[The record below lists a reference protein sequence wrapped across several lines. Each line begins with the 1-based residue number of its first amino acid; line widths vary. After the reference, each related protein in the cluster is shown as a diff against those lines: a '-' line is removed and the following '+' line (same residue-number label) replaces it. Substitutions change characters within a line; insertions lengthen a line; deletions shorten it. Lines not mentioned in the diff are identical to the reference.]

1 MLNHEGYVGRQ
12 VDQFRID
19 QFVARGAMGM
29 VFKAF
34 DTVLIR
40 TVALKLIP
48 KTPKESLSPH
58 ESATLEE
65 ARKRLVQ
72 EAKTAGRLSHPNIVT
87 IHSYGETDE
96 FEYICM
102 EFVQGKTLA
111 EILSAQKVL
120 SAEEAVTIFEQI
132 LLAIEVANKEQIV
145 HRDIKPSNIMMT
157 DDGLVKV
164 MDFGIA
170 KLPSLSMTVTGTV
183 LGTPFYMSPEQIS
196 GQRIDIRSD
205 LFSLGAVLY
214 ESLTGERPFAG
225 ENTAT
230 LAYKIVQTDPIP
242 PKILNVHIPQGLG
255 KVISKA
261 LAKDPSERY
270 QTPKEMLIALRA
282 AVRGREEPQE
292 EATIIAKS
300 SEAETLVVSRDAV
313 EELIAKEVSLAEEAK
328 SRLVEKEVEKSAETG
343 PAATQAEVRPAVKSA
358 QAEPDAA
365 VKKEAAEAAEAAPVK
380 AKPAAPKAGQPE
392 KKPLDDR
399 KKSPQPVMVI
409 AAAVVA
415 IVAVIVFMKMFGGPG
430 QPPPQV
436 PADTRPPSQQ
446 APVSTD
452 QSKST
457 AKLPSKQAP
466 ATNDQAKST
475 AESLTAQARNAI
487 SRNPAE
493 ALKLLQEAVTV
504 DPGNFE
510 ASTQLA
516 KLLAQRRDYAG
527 AIQQYQ
533 KALTINNQSAEIY
546 FNLGQLYL
554 NQGDVDNSI
563 ANYEKCWSLA
573 PSFQDEVL
581 ANLGIAYLKKNNVS
595 QAQSLFRQALEI
607 NPNNSVARAQLA
619 SAQSSS
625 PGQQDATMT
634 PDVARPQDTAKP
646 QDLSRPLEA
655 TIDIPQTQGS
665 ASSVG
670 TASSSIAALLTQAKA
685 AKDTNP
691 AESERLFKEVLA
703 IDPGN
708 FEALTQ
714 VGRFFT
720 MKKDYPQAIQHYQ
733 RALQINDQAA
743 DVHFNLGFIYLA
755 QGAYDSA
762 KASYE
767 NCLALS
773 PQYKDEVLTN
783 LGIVEI
789 KKKNYDRARQL
800 LREALDL
807 NANNSIAKNQLSNLN
822 KMQK

>member
-12 VDQFRID
+12 IDQFRID
-19 QFVARGAMGM
+19 SFVARGAMGM

-48 KTPKESLSPH
+48 KTPKESLSPQ
-58 ESATLEE
+58 EAATLEE

-102 EFVQGKTLA
+102 EFVHGKTLA
-111 EILSAQKVL
+111 EILSERKVL
-120 SAEEAVTIFEQI
+120 TAEEAVAIFEQI

-157 DDGLVKV
+157 DEGLVKV

-242 PKILNVHIPQGLG
+242 AKILNVHIPQGLG

-270 QTPKEMLIALRA
+270 QTPREMLMSLRA
-282 AVRGREEPQE
+282 TVHGQEESPE
-292 EATIIAKS
+292 EATVIATA
-300 SEAETLVVSRDAV
+300 AEVETTMVARGGV
-313 EELIAKEVSLAEEAK
+313 EELIAKEVSRAEEA
-328 SRLVEKEVEKSAETG
+328 RAEKEKIEEKAKAD
-343 PAATQAEVRPAVKSA
+343 PATQAEIRHDAKKTEA
-358 QAEPDAA
+358 DPDAGE
-365 VKKEAAEAAEAAPVK
+365 KKESVEAAAKIKPAPSKAAE
-380 AKPAAPKAGQPE
+380 PE
-392 KKPLDDR
+392 KKKSIDDR
-399 KKSPQPVMVI
+399 KKSAPPVMVI

-415 IVAVIVFMKMFGGPG
+415 IVAVIVFMKLFGGSSK
-430 QPPPQV
+430 PPQV
-436 PADTRPPSQQ
+436 PAASQP
-446 APVSTD
+446 APVAAD
-452 QSKST
+452 QSKS
-457 AKLPSKQAP
+457 K
-466 ATNDQAKST
+466 

-504 DPGNFE
+504 DPGNLE
-510 ASTQLA
+510 AITQLA
-516 KLLAQRRDYAG
+516 KLLAQRRDYVG

-533 KALTINNQSAEIY
+533 KALSINSQSAEIH

-554 NQGDVDNSI
+554 SQGDVDNAI
-563 ANYEKCWSLA
+563 ASYEKCWSMA
-573 PSFQDEVL
+573 PAFQDEVL
-581 ANLGIAYLKKNNVS
+581 ANLGVAYLAKKNVS

-619 SAQSSS
+619 NSPSAA
-625 PGQQDATMT
+625 PIQQDTTRTQDIPKPQDIA
-634 PDVARPQDTAKP
+634 QDTAKP
-646 QDLSRPLEA
+646 QDLSRPQDA
-655 TIDIPQTQGS
+655 TIVLPQTQGS
-665 ASSVG
+665 ASGVGAASGSV
-670 TASSSIAALLTQAKA
+670 AALVAQAKA
-685 AKDTNP
+685 SRDTNP

-703 IDPGN
+703 TDPN
-708 FEALTQ
+708 NLEALTQ
-714 VGRFFT
+714 IGRFFT

-733 RALQINDQAA
+733 RALQVNDQAA

-807 NANNSIAKNQLSNLN
+807 NPNNSIAKNQLANLN